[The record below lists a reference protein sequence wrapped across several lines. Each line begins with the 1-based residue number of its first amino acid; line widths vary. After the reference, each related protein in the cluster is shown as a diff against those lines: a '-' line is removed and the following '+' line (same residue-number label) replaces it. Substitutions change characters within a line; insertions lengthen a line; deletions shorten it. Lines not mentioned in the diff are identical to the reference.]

1 MTLSDTPVPATPKGF
16 LPALLM
22 SLASRMDGGD
32 TPPPFQRVQLMVLL
46 ALAIET
52 FYPMMPL

>member
-1 MTLSDTPVPATPKGF
+1 MTSEPVPTTPKGF

-32 TPPPFQRVQLMVLL
+32 APPPFQRVQLMVLL

-52 FYPMMPL
+52 FYPMLPL

>member
-1 MTLSDTPVPATPKGF
+1 MTSDVTPVPAAKGF

-32 TPPPFQRVQLMVLL
+32 TPPPFQRIQLTVLL

-52 FYPMMPL
+52 FYPMLPI

>member
-32 TPPPFQRVQLMVLL
+32 TPPPFQRIQTA
-46 ALAIET
+46 ALIALIIET
-52 FYPMMPL
+52 FYPMLPI

>member
-1 MTLSDTPVPATPKGF
+1 MTSDLEVPTSPKGF

-32 TPPPFQRVQLMVLL
+32 TPPPFQRIQLTVLL

-52 FYPMMPL
+52 FYPMLPL

>member
-1 MTLSDTPVPATPKGF
+1 MTLNDTPVPAAKGF

-32 TPPPFQRVQLMVLL
+32 APPPFQRIQLTVLL

-52 FYPMMPL
+52 FYPMLPI